1 MLSFT
6 ANCEN
11 DSTVYILFDEV
22 LIDGDVNFLRGE
34 CANTINWDGVSRT
47 TICQECGEEILL
59 CCLCDMD
66 ECDCSNCPYRN
77 EMQNMNI
84 LNEFLKGNVAI
95 WIDGDRT
102 ELNDLLDSHNVK
114 WMSGDIFSEFDCNEC
129 YISIDS
135 YDNRCTF
142 SNYRSCYRD
151 KLIVSV
157 EEFLTDGKGGEYR
170 VNKFE
175 VGDLV
180 KYNGRIGVVLII
192 DSMVGVGFLGDFDGH
207 DLGRRVPKQF
217 KGKCYWCEK
226 RFLVKLPNNKV
237 V

>member
-1 MLSFT
+1 M
-6 ANCEN
+6 NIIEEICPHC
-11 DSTVYILFDEV
+11 D
-22 LIDGDVNFLRGE
+22 

-66 ECDCSNCPYRN
+66 EVDCSNCPYRE
-77 EMQNMNI
+77 EMQNTNI
-84 LNEFLKGNVAI
+84 LDEFLEGNIAI
-95 WIDGDRT
+95 WVDGDST
-102 ELNDLLDSHNVK
+102 ELNELLDSCNVK
-114 WMSGDIFSEFDCNEC
+114 WLSGHIFSEFYCNQR
-129 YISIDS
+129 YIGIGTYSH
-135 YDNRCTF
+135 RCVCDI
-142 SNYRSCYRD
+142 RSEAFVDRRIISMED
-151 KLIVSV
+151 
-157 EEFLTDGKGGEYR
+157 FLTAVKGGQDI
-170 VNKFE
+170 VDKPKFE

-192 DSMVGVGFLGDFDGH
+192 DNVVGVGFLGDFDGH
-207 DLGRRVPKQF
+207 DLGGRAPKQF